1 MSPATPEASGTSKKS
16 GGESDSL
23 LEMMGLPRPA
33 KKKDS
38 SPEKALSPEEVKF
51 KKCRNED
58 FEKEANLKIGK
69 VKEEANKVIT
79 EIKKDIKGA
88 QTAYYMASQNL
99 MFRHNDI
106 KAGFQVDPKVLKQ
119 AEADRDA
126 CFQEVQRNK
135 RRLDQVATWRHQQIR
150 EIWSLRD
157 QAKDRSFK
165 AYRKLI
171 HYDVKTINPGQF
183 TGEL

>member
-1 MSPATPEASGTSKKS
+1 MSPATPAASETPKKQ
-16 GGESDSL
+16 GGQEIFYF
-23 LEMMGLPRPA
+23 EMMGVQKPA
-33 KKKDS
+33 EKKT
-38 SPEKALSPEEVKF
+38 LSPEEVKF

-58 FEKEANLKIGK
+58 FDKEANLKIGK
-69 VKEEANKVIT
+69 VKEEANRAIT

-135 RRLDQVATWRHQQIR
+135 RRLDQVASWRHQQIR